1 MFDSILLPPY
11 VGRTKAEPPIYYMPT
26 KPIID
31 DPAIVEQNK
40 EKVYPSIFFLEKRRR
55 TAPQIYIRRKE
66 KV

>member
-31 DPAIVEQNK
+31 DLAIVEQNK
-40 EKVYPSIFFLEKRRR
+40 EKLNQYIERVAAGAALLTPR
-55 TAPQIYIRRKE
+55 APPAGS
-66 KV
+66 